1 MEMVR
6 IKNTTLCYIR
16 KDDKYLLLHRTKKK
30 NDPNEGKWIGIGGHF
45 EVGETLEE
53 CLLREVKEETNLTL
67 TSYRYRALIT
77 FVSDIYETENMYL
90 FTADSFEGE
99 LDYSCDEGEL
109 EWISKDAI
117 LNLPMWEG
125 DRKFL
130 PLIMDETTEYFTMEL
145 IYRGDE
151 LVDCKYSINK
161 NQI

>member
-1 MEMVR
+1 M
-6 IKNTTLCYIR
+6 KNTTLCYIK

-30 NDPNEGKWIGIGGHF
+30 DDPNEGKWIGVGGHI
-45 EVGETLEE
+45 EEGESPEE

-77 FVSDIYETENMYL
+77 FVSDAYETENMHL
-90 FTADSFEGE
+90 FTADAFDGE

-109 EWISKDAI
+109 EWVSKDKL

-130 PLIMDETTEYFTMEL
+130 PLIIDETTKFFKMEL
-145 IYRGDE
+145 IYKGDK
-151 LVDCKYSINK
+151 LIDCKIN
-161 NQI
+161 NE

>member
-1 MEMVR
+1 M
-6 IKNTTLCYIR
+6 KNTTLCYIK

-30 NDPNEGKWIGIGGHF
+30 DDPNEGKWIGVGGHI
-45 EVGETLEE
+45 EEGESPEE

-90 FTADSFEGE
+90 YTADSFEGE
-99 LDYSCDEGEL
+99 LDYTCDEGEL

-130 PLIMDETTEYFTMEL
+130 PLIMDETTEFFTMEL

>member
-1 MEMVR
+1 M
-6 IKNTTLCYIR
+6 KNTTLCYIS

-45 EVGETLEE
+45 EEGETPEE
-53 CLLREVKEETNLTL
+53 CVLREVKEETNLSL

-77 FVSDIYETENMYL
+77 FVSDVYETENMYL

-109 EWISKDAI
+109 KWVSKDAI

-130 PLIMDETTEYFTMEL
+130 PLIMDETTEFFTMEL
-145 IYRGDE
+145 IYKGDS
-151 LVDCKYSINK
+151 LVDCKMN
-161 NQI
+161 

>member
-1 MEMVR
+1 M
-6 IKNTTLCYIR
+6 KNTTLCYIK

-30 NDPNEGKWIGIGGHF
+30 DDPNEGKWIGVGGHI
-45 EVGETLEE
+45 EEGESPEE

-130 PLIMDETTEYFTMEL
+130 PLIMDETTESFTMEL